1 VQWEYYNNSG
11 CFQQPGHPK
20 PAISPVFPGIF
31 KAAALCTA
39 SNNVCPNSPLKRKPA
54 GKKILASKSAKGRTS
69 RKKEKDAAHTTPFS
83 EIFCNYSA
91 PQKTD
96 EIRTESLL
104 AERFQKFSGVLNRYN
119 IFLYPAAASFRVSPR
134 TIHSGMLLSVFH
146 SPSGI

>member
-20 PAISPVFPGIF
+20 PAISPVSPDIF
-31 KAAALCTA
+31 KVAALCTA

-83 EIFCNYSA
+83 VIFCNYSA
-91 PQKTD
+91 PP
-96 EIRTESLL
+96 E
-104 AERFQKFSGVLNRYN
+104 N
-119 IFLYPAAASFRVSPR
+119 
-134 TIHSGMLLSVFH
+134 
-146 SPSGI
+146 